1 MSRFSIV
8 SVPMLG
14 FVVMAA
20 LAQIARADE
29 HIDIEKNRVV
39 PVTLDDRLSVRDSR
53 RGDRFSATVADD
65 YDLPGGTKLYGR
77 VLDVHKRTDIQPPY
91 IEVEFDRMKLPN
103 GIREDIKAQPVSMD
117 SGVVKKDRWGHY
129 EVSRQVW
136 HRDQTVVG
144 GAVVGLVVG
153 SLIHRP
159 VEGAIIGGLAGVIVG
174 MDQQKMAD
182 DETMPRGTRIG
193 AAFEAPVH
201 LAYNGND
208 WAGDRGYANE
218 RNSNDTDR
226 RPGEDTYDQS
236 GRYSDSGRTGGYRTE
251 RETHI
256 TYRGNE
262 LRYAGSERPYWI
274 GDVLMV
280 PLTRTADQ
288 LDLSVDGNRPDHMIL
303 VEGDTSVLRLE
314 QGSGSYRLNGKYGTL
329 AHEVIVRDGVTFAP
343 IEVLAAMKRQPILVN
358 GSRVEGN

>member
-1 MSRFSIV
+1 MIKLRTLNGA
-8 SVPMLG
+8 MLG
-14 FVVMAA
+14 ITL
-20 LAQIARADE
+20 LAVLAPLAKADQ

-77 VLDVHKRTDIQPPY
+77 VLNVHKRSDIQPPY
-91 IEVEFDRMKLPN
+91 IEVEFDRMRLPN
-103 GIREDIKAQPVSMD
+103 GVREDIQAQPVSMD
-117 SGVVKKDRWGHY
+117 SGVVKKDRWGRY
-129 EVSRQVW
+129 QVSRQVW

-144 GAVVGLVVG
+144 GAVVGLVFG
-153 SLIHRP
+153 SLVHRP

-174 MDQQKMAD
+174 MDQQSMAD
-182 DETMPRGTRIG
+182 KETMPRGTRLG
-193 AAFEAPVH
+193 AAFESPVH
-201 LAYNGND
+201 LAYNGNGWRRD
-208 WAGDRGYANE
+208 TGYNDQNAN
-218 RNSNDTDR
+218 NGA
-226 RPGEDTYDQS
+226 RPPYDDTYGQDGSYS
-236 GRYSDSGRTGGYRTE
+236 GSGRTGGYRAE
-251 RETHI
+251 REARI
-256 TYRGNE
+256 SYRGNE
-262 LRYAGSERPYWI
+262 LHYSGGVRPYWM

-288 LDLSVDGNRPDHMIL
+288 LDLTVTGDRAGNTIL

-329 AHEVIVRDGVTFAP
+329 RHEVIVRDGVTFSP
-343 IEVLAAMKRQPILVN
+343 IEVLAAMKRQPIFVN